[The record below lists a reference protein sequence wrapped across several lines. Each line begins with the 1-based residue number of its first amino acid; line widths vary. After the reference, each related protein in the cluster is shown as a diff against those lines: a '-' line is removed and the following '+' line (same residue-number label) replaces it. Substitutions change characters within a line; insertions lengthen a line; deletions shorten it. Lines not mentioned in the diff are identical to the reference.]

1 MTMAKE
7 KHFKTGSDNSLS
19 KMSEKLKARLKYAV
33 FKVDRGW
40 ENQTL
45 DQVENLIR
53 KKKGSHKRSR
63 SINDLETTGPRKT
76 YSFDEYPRKVRSNSF
91 SRLIS
96 PREDFLQLIS
106 RNYSSSS
113 PTSASSSLD
122 RTSPPW
128 LNSHDTILEQPKIP
142 FDLPSSPPI
151 CSIGN
156 LATIMHSHMAFL
168 HDGGQGGFAI
178 NHSPT
183 SEFYMEKNLKNQALV
198 PFSLSREDCKAAE
211 AILSLVHAVP
221 TGNFSIERFEG

>member
-7 KHFKTGSDNSLS
+7 KHLKAGSDNSLS

-45 DQVENLIR
+45 DQVESLIR
-53 KKKGSHKRSR
+53 KKKGMHKRSR
-63 SINDLETTGPRKT
+63 SINDLDTMGLRKT
-76 YSFDEYPRKVRSNSF
+76 YSFDEKPRKVRANSF

-106 RNYSSSS
+106 RNLSSSS
-113 PTSASSSLD
+113 PSSVSSSLD

-128 LNSHDTILEQPKIP
+128 LNSHDALLEKPKIP
-142 FDLPSSPPI
+142 FDLPSSSPI
-151 CSIGN
+151 SLNGG
-156 LATIMHSHMAFL
+156 LATILNSHMAFL
-168 HDGGQGGFAI
+168 HEGEQGGFAFNRSLPSTLYI
-178 NHSPT
+178 ENHIKDHS
-183 SEFYMEKNLKNQALV
+183 LV
-198 PFSLSREDCKAAE
+198 PFSLSREECKAAE

-221 TGNFSIERFEG
+221 SGNFSIEGFEG